1 MNPVPP
7 FQSGPHRILIVDDE
21 EIVLIALRETLIRAG
36 YHVSTANDPLLAL
49 EMLQT
54 QQFAAIISDQQMPS
68 MLGLDFLSKAKH
80 MQPDASRMLITA
92 VLSLDTVI
100 EAINRGEIYRF
111 IIKPWLREEL
121 LVTVQ
126 NAVQR
131 YELLCKNSVLQSETK
146 AANEKLKGL
155 NEELTHL
162 NEELEQR
169 LAREAVQN
177 EQLANLNEALSKN
190 LARCVELSVQTMQ
203 TFYPTLGNQ
212 ARRAYEICHS
222 MADVLNLPDGERQ
235 QIEIAAWLH
244 DIGLIGVPRHLI
256 RKWQLEPAELDDAE
270 RALIEQHPALGQEL
284 AQFVHHLEGVSEL
297 IRSHHERFDGLGYPD
312 RLSRDRIPWL
322 ARLLAVAVAF
332 AESRFE
338 QDEAVQSIRLAAG
351 TAFDPEAVRVFVRAI
366 PKASVPRK
374 EKEVLLSELMPGMV
388 VAKGIYTAN
397 GLLLI
402 SEGQQLNATYID
414 KLLNHNRINP
424 INQSLV
430 VYC

>member
-1 MNPVPP
+1 MNPGEISIGV
-7 FQSGPHRILIVDDE
+7 PHRVLIVDDE
-21 EIVLIALRETLIRAG
+21 EIVLIALRETLVRAG
-36 YHVSTANDPLLAL
+36 YQVNTANDPLLAL

-68 MLGLDFLSKAKH
+68 MLGLDFLSRAKQ

-131 YELLCKNSVLQSETK
+131 HELLARNALLQATTQK
-146 AANEKLKGL
+146 M
-155 NEELTHL
+155 
-162 NEELEQR
+162 
-169 LAREAVQN
+169 N
-177 EQLANLNEALSKN
+177 EQLTHINRQLEQQLARVAEQKEELARLTEALTTN
-190 LARCVELSVQTMQ
+190 LAHSVELSVQTMQ

-212 ARRAYEICHS
+212 ARRAYEVCRS
-222 MADVLNLPDGERQ
+222 MSEVLNLTSEQKQ
-235 QIEIAAWLH
+235 QLEIGAWLH

-256 RKWQLEPAELDDAE
+256 RKWQTEPAELDDAE
-270 RALIEQHPALGQEL
+270 RALIEHHPVLGQEL
-284 AQFVHHLEGVSEL
+284 ACFVHHLGGVGDL
-297 IRSHHERFDGLGYPD
+297 IRWHHERFDGLGYPD

-338 QDEAVQSIRLAAG
+338 QEEAIQSIRLASG
-351 TAFDPEAVRVFVRAI
+351 TAFDPEAVRAFIRAI
-366 PKASVPRK
+366 PKAAVPRK
-374 EKEVLLSELMPGMV
+374 EKEVMLCELTPGMV
-388 VAKGIYTAN
+388 VAKGIYTSN

>member
-1 MNPVPP
+1 MTSAEVS
-7 FQSGPHRILIVDDE
+7 SGGPYRVLIVDDE
-21 EIVLIALRETLIRAG
+21 EIVLIALRETLVRAG
-36 YHVSTANDPLLAL
+36 YQVSTANDPLLAL

-68 MLGLDFLSKAKH
+68 MLGLDFLSRAKQ
-80 MQPDASRMLITA
+80 MQPEASRMLITA

-126 NAVQR
+126 NAVHR
-131 YELLCKNSVLQSETK
+131 YDLLAKNALLQEATK
-146 AANEKLKGL
+146 AMNDR
-155 NEELTHL
+155 LTHL
-162 NEELEQR
+162 NRELEQQ
-169 LAREAVQN
+169 LARVAEQNAQLSRLSEAM
-177 EQLANLNEALSKN
+177 SKN
-190 LARCVELSVQTMQ
+190 LAQSIDLCIRTMQ

-212 ARRAYEICHS
+212 ARRAHEVCRS
-222 MADVLNLPDGERQ
+222 MGTVLNLTAEERQ
-235 QIEIAAWLH
+235 QLEMSAWLH

-256 RKWQLEPAELDDAE
+256 RKWQTEPSELDEAE
-270 RALIEQHPALGQEL
+270 RALIEHHPVLGQEL
-284 AQFVHHLEGVSEL
+284 APFVHHLEGVGDL
-297 IRSHHERFDGLGYPD
+297 IRWHHERFDGLGYPD
-312 RLSRDRIPWL
+312 RLSRESIPWL

-332 AESRFE
+332 AESPFE
-338 QDEAVQSIRLAAG
+338 HEDALQAVRLGAG
-351 TAFDPEAVRVFVRAI
+351 TAFDPEAVRALIRAI
-366 PKASVPRK
+366 PEAAVPRR
-374 EKEVLLSELMPGMV
+374 EKEVLLSELTPGMV

-402 SEGQQLNATYID
+402 SEGQQLNATFID

>member
-1 MNPVPP
+1 MKPADPSRP
-7 FQSGPHRILIVDDE
+7 APHRILIVDDE
-21 EIVLIALRETLIRAG
+21 EIVLIALRETMVRAG

-68 MLGLDFLSKAKH
+68 MLGLDFLSKAKQ

-111 IIKPWLREEL
+111 IIKPWLLEEL

-131 YELLCKNSVLQSETK
+131 YELLGKNRALQEATQ
-146 AANEKLKGL
+146 AMNEQLTQL
-155 NEELTHL
+155 NR
-162 NEELEQR
+162 ELEQR
-169 LAREAVQN
+169 LTREAEQN
-177 EQLANLNEALSKN
+177 EELNKLNEALAKN
-190 LARCVELSVQTMQ
+190 LARSVQLSVQTMQ

-212 ARRAYEICHS
+212 ARRALEVCRS
-222 MADVLNLPDGERQ
+222 MAEVLDLPEDQRQ
-235 QIEIAAWLH
+235 QLEIGAWLH

-256 RKWQLEPAELDDAE
+256 RKWQVEPAELDEAE
-270 RALIEQHPALGQEL
+270 RALVEHHPVLGQEL
-284 AQFVHHLEGVSEL
+284 AQFVHNLEGVGEL

-312 RLSRDRIPWL
+312 RLSREQIPWL
-322 ARLLAVAVAF
+322 GRLLAVAVAF
-332 AESRFE
+332 VESNFE
-338 QDEAVQSIRLAAG
+338 EEEAVQAVRLAAG

-366 PKASVPRK
+366 PKATVPRK
-374 EKEVLLSELMPGMV
+374 EKEVMLSELIPGMV